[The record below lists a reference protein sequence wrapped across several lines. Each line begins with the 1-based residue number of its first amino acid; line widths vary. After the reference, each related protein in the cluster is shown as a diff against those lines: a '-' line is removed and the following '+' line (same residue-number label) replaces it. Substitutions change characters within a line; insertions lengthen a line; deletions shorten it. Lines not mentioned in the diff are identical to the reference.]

1 MSSFL
6 FFIAIVLAIS
16 LCLYCLVKLEQHQA
30 DVVKKYKSVKLIIT
44 AYIIYKVTKLFCV
57 MSMQSDP
64 SLLLCVGL
72 LIVLVLLN
80 ILLYK
85 QVVRLFGRRSFH
97 FLVKENLHIEGVFGR
112 YFLEA
117 AQLVLLASATW
128 IGLKKGLMLTSDLDT
143 MVMMDNLLT
152 LSMYIL
158 GPQLLFAIFL
168 RVMFPGKLSIFQ
180 LWALQFAMLFFL
192 LAIPGL
198 WSIAGDYPMFY
209 FLVAMLIQE
218 FIVYRFVRK
227 KVLGEVNKYGYD
239 HTQNSLSI
247 QWASEEYLSKRQ

>member
-44 AYIIYKVTKLFCV
+44 VYIIYKVTKLFCV

-64 SLLLCVGL
+64 LLLLCVGL

-85 QVVRLFGRRSFH
+85 QVVGLFGRRSLH
-97 FLVKENLHIEGVFGR
+97 FLVKENFHIEGVFGR

-128 IGLKKGLMLTSDLDT
+128 IGLKKGMMLTGDWEATVVAGD
-143 MVMMDNLLT
+143 LLT
-152 LSMYIL
+152 VLLYIL
-158 GPQLLFAIFL
+158 LPQLLFAIFL
-168 RVMFPGKLSIFQ
+168 RVLTPGKFSIFQ
-180 LWALQFAMLFFL
+180 IWVLQIALLFVV

-198 WSIAGDYPMFY
+198 WIILADHPMLY
-209 FLVAMLIQE
+209 FFLAVLIQE
-218 FIVYRFVRK
+218 CIVYRFVKK
-227 KVLGEVNKYGYD
+227 KVLGEVNEYGYD
-239 HTQNSLSI
+239 HLQSTQPMYGTSK
-247 QWASEEYLSKRQ
+247 EYLHKWK